1 MASETLEQ
9 LAWLERLA
17 RRHHAAILTDPV
29 VREFDRELKRAVAD
43 ADTLDGR
50 LGAIRAG
57 QDRLAEHFGLG
68 PRPR

>member
-1 MASETLEQ
+1 VGLTLEQ
-9 LAWLERLA
+9 LAWQEQVRRLA
-17 RRHHAAILTDPV
+17 HARLLLDPR
-29 VREFDRELKRAVAD
+29 VREIQADTKRAVAD
-43 ADTLDGR
+43 ADTREGR